1 MKYEFPEI
9 HTLEDVL
16 PAIEGRPEFVVAHRP
31 WGIVVNYHVV
41 MPDTFPE
48 VKTAG
53 GSAKMRA
60 EATRMKAIR
69 RECRG
74 LIFDLDGKIMS
85 RRLHKFFNVNERD
98 ETLASKID
106 LSQPHVILEKL
117 DGSMVT
123 PIFVGDEV
131 LWGTKMGV
139 TEVSAQAAAFV
150 EKNPDYL
157 RIVDVCR
164 ETGHTPIFEWC
175 SRQQRIVVEYAED
188 RLVLIAV
195 RNIKT
200 GEYVS
205 QKTMETMA
213 RMLGVDCVK
222 TFPGTAESMESLI
235 DHTRSLEGVEG
246 WVVRFHDG
254 HMVKIKADWY
264 VRIHKVKDDLLFEK
278 NVIDLI
284 VNENIDD
291 AKPFML
297 EDDRRRIEAFEGEFW
312 AGVDRAVELYDFA
325 FNNLLQ
331 EDILDKKSYAL
342 TVMKTDQTVD
352 PFMPGMMFG
361 RFDAKDTRTMVIDQ
375 IRKNL
380 STQTKVD
387 GARQLWGHA
396 RWSFQSENGA

>member
-123 PIFVGDEV
+123 PIFVD
-131 LWGTKMGV
+131 
-139 TEVSAQAAAFV
+139 
-150 EKNPDYL
+150 N
-157 RIVDVCR
+157 
-164 ETGHTPIFEWC
+164 
-175 SRQQRIVVEYAED
+175 
-188 RLVLIAV
+188 
-195 RNIKT
+195 
-200 GEYVS
+200 
-205 QKTMETMA
+205 
-213 RMLGVDCVK
+213 
-222 TFPGTAESMESLI
+222 
-235 DHTRSLEGVEG
+235 
-246 WVVRFHDG
+246 
-254 HMVKIKADWY
+254 
-264 VRIHKVKDDLLFEK
+264 
-278 NVIDLI
+278 
-284 VNENIDD
+284 
-291 AKPFML
+291 
-297 EDDRRRIEAFEGEFW
+297 
-312 AGVDRAVELYDFA
+312 
-325 FNNLLQ
+325 
-331 EDILDKKSYAL
+331 
-342 TVMKTDQTVD
+342 
-352 PFMPGMMFG
+352 
-361 RFDAKDTRTMVIDQ
+361 
-375 IRKNL
+375 
-380 STQTKVD
+380 
-387 GARQLWGHA
+387 
-396 RWSFQSENGA
+396 

>member
-200 GEYVS
+200 GEYIS

-284 VNENIDD
+284 VNDNMDDCKAFMHAEARHQVEN
-291 AKPFML
+291 
-297 EDDRRRIEAFEGEFW
+297 FEKVFW
-312 AGVDRAVELYDFA
+312 SGVDYAVERYEFLFKILVTAGMYDKKAYAIGRMKDDQRDDPHMPGFMFGA
-325 FNNLLQ
+325 F
-331 EDILDKKSYAL
+331 DGKDMRGMVLDK
-342 TVMKTDQTVD
+342 
-352 PFMPGMMFG
+352 
-361 RFDAKDTRTMVIDQ
+361 
-375 IRKNL
+375 IRQNL

-387 GARQLWGHA
+387 TVRHLWGGTA
-396 RWSFQSENGA
+396 WSYNGA

>member
-16 PAIEGRPEFVVAHRP
+16 PAIEGRPEFVVATRP
-31 WGIVVNYHVV
+31 WGIVVNYNVV

-74 LIFDLDGKIMS
+74 LIFDLNGKIMS

-98 ETLASKID
+98 ETLAPKID

-117 DGSMVT
+117 DGSMIT

-150 EKNPDYL
+150 EKNPHYL
-157 RIVDVCR
+157 HIVDVCR
-164 ETGHTPIFEWC
+164 QTGHTPIFEWC

-188 RLVLIAV
+188 RLVLIAI
-195 RNIKT
+195 RHIKT
-200 GEYVS
+200 GDYIS
-205 QKTMETMA
+205 HPTMVDVA
-213 RMLGVDCVK
+213 RIYGVDCVK
-222 TFPGTAESMESLI
+222 AFPGTAESMENLI

-246 WVVRFHDG
+246 WVVRFDDG

-284 VNENIDD
+284 VNDKMDDCKAFMHDEARRQVEN
-291 AKPFML
+291 
-297 EDDRRRIEAFEGEFW
+297 FEKVFW
-312 AGVDRAVELYDFA
+312 AGLDAAVERYKFLFMHLVTAGMYDKKAYAIGRMKDDQRDDAHLPGFMFGA
-325 FNNLLQ
+325 F
-331 EDILDKKSYAL
+331 DGKDMRVMVLDK
-342 TVMKTDQTVD
+342 
-352 PFMPGMMFG
+352 
-361 RFDAKDTRTMVIDQ
+361 
-375 IRKNL
+375 IRQNVN
-380 STQTKVD
+380 TQTKVD
-387 GARQLWGHA
+387 TVRHLWGGTA
-396 RWSFQSENGA
+396 WSYNGA